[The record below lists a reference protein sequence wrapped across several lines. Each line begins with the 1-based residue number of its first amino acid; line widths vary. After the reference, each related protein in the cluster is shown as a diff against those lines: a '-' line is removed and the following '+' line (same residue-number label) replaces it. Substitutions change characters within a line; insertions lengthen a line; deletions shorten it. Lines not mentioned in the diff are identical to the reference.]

1 MVDPGSQG
9 FEKTDRCFARE
20 SASLKKIITG
30 ERVVLESN
38 IKFGTDGWRAVIA
51 REFTFDNLRL
61 VAQAI
66 GQYLKDESFD
76 KKGIFIGY
84 DNRFLSEEFGLEAG
98 KVLSSMGFK
107 IYIAEEAIPT
117 PVTAFMVRDL
127 KLDGALMITASH
139 NPSRYNGIK
148 FIPYYGGPALSGI
161 TENIEKNLKKIA
173 DGSDKKV
180 DIHSIDNKSLESKI
194 STISDFNNY
203 KKSLLSLL
211 DVDLIKNSGLKVTVD
226 TMNGAAFHIM
236 PDILKNDLGLE
247 IDVLNGDRDPLFGGK
262 LPDPSEKNLS
272 DLKVAMVENSSD
284 IGLALD
290 GDADRFGV
298 IDRKGV
304 FLNPNNIISLCLY
317 YLLSSRKYKKD
328 DSVVRTVATTHLL
341 DAICKKNNINL
352 IEKPVGFKYIGKEM
366 LNGKI
371 IIGGEE
377 SGGLSIKDHIP
388 EKDGLIANLL
398 LLEIQAYL
406 KNKYGSFYISDYLE
420 KIYEEFGTFYNTRLD
435 LDVPEKRKD
444 VIIEYFSGLEDH
456 KLEKRV
462 VRELL
467 NIDGTKVIFDDG
479 SWVLIRASGTE
490 PLIRCYIES
499 TDKDFFEILKD
510 FVNKNIDRLIDQ
522 YE

>member
-1 MVDPGSQG
+1 MGYWGSEVQILSSRPVK
-9 FEKTDRCFARE
+9 E
-20 SASLKKIITG
+20 IIINDK
-30 ERVVLESN
+30 RAKLETT

-66 GQYLKDESFD
+66 GQYLKDESLD
-76 KKGIFIGY
+76 EKGVFIGY
-84 DNRFLSEEFGLEAG
+84 DNRFLSEDFSLEAG
-98 KVLSSMGFK
+98 KVLSSMGFN
-107 IYIAEEAIPT
+107 IFIAEEAVPT

-139 NPSRYNGIK
+139 NPSQYNGIK
-148 FIPYYGGPALSGI
+148 FIPYYGGPAPAGI
-161 TENIEKNLKKIA
+161 TENIEKNLKMITDGTIDKI
-173 DGSDKKV
+173 S
-180 DIHSIDNKSLESKI
+180 IHSIDNKSLESRI
-194 STISDFNNY
+194 STISDFKNY
-203 KKSLLSLL
+203 KKNLLSLL
-211 DVDLIKNSGLKVTVD
+211 DVELIKNSGLKVIVD

-236 PDILKNDLGLE
+236 PDILQNDLGLD
-247 IDVLNGDRDPLFGGK
+247 IVVLNGDRDPLFGGK
-262 LPDPSEKNLS
+262 LPDPSENNLS

-317 YLLSSRKYKKD
+317 YLLLTRKYEEN

-377 SGGLSIKDHIP
+377 SGGLSIKGHIP
-388 EKDGLIANLL
+388 EKDGLLANLL

-406 KNKYGSFYISDYLE
+406 KNKYGNSYISDYLE

-435 LDVPEKRKD
+435 LDVPDKRKD
-444 VIIEYFSGLEDH
+444 DIIEYFSGLE
-456 KLEKRV
+456 KYKIENRV
-462 VRELL
+462 VSKLL
-467 NIDGTKVIFDDG
+467 NIDGAKVMFDDG
-479 SWVLIRASGTE
+479 SWILVRASGTE

-499 TDKDFFEILKD
+499 TDKDFFEILRN
-510 FVNKNIDRLIDQ
+510 FVSESIDRLVGRDG
-522 YE
+522 

>member
-1 MVDPGSQG
+1 M
-9 FEKTDRCFARE
+9 ET
-20 SASLKKIITG
+20 
-30 ERVVLESN
+30 N

-66 GQYLKDESFD
+66 GQYLKDESLD
-76 KKGIFIGY
+76 KKGVFIGY

-98 KVLSSMGFK
+98 KVLSSMGFT
-107 IYIAEEAIPT
+107 IYISVEAVPT
-117 PVTAFMVRDL
+117 PVTAFMVREL

-139 NPSRYNGIK
+139 NPSHYNGIK
-148 FIPYYGGPALSGI
+148 FIPYYGGPALAGI

-173 DGSDKKV
+173 DGTVEKV
-180 DIHSIDNKSLESKI
+180 DINSIDNISIESKI
-194 STISDFNNY
+194 STISNFNEY
-203 KKSLLSLL
+203 KKSLIALL
-211 DVDLIKNSGLKVTVD
+211 DVDLIRNSGLKITLD

-247 IDVLNGDRDPLFGGK
+247 VNVLNGDRDPLFGGK

-304 FLNPNNIISLCLY
+304 FLNPNNIISLCLF
-317 YLLSSRKYKKD
+317 YLISTRKYEKD
-328 DSVVRTVATTHLL
+328 DSVVRSIATTHLL

-406 KNKYGSFYISDYLE
+406 KNKYGNFYISDYLE

-435 LDVPEKRKD
+435 LDVPEKCKNI
-444 VIIEYFSGLEDH
+444 IIEYFSDLEDFR
-456 KLEKRV
+456 LEKRV
-462 VRELL
+462 VKELL
-467 NIDGTKVIFDDG
+467 NIDGAKIIFDDG
-479 SWVLIRASGTE
+479 SWVLVRASGTE

-499 TDKDFFEILKD
+499 TDKEFFKILKD
-510 FVNKNIDRLIDQ
+510 FVIETIDRLSGQD
-522 YE
+522 E

>member
-1 MVDPGSQG
+1 MLVKRTWRINVLKDLKGWTIL
-9 FEKTDRCFARE
+9 KT
-20 SASLKKIITG
+20 
-30 ERVVLESN
+30 N

-66 GQYLKDESFD
+66 GQYLKDESLD
-76 KKGIFIGY
+76 KKGVFIGY
-84 DNRFLSEEFGLEAG
+84 DNRFLSGEFGLEAG
-98 KVLSSMGFK
+98 KVLSSMGFQ
-107 IYIAEEAIPT
+107 IYIAEEAVPT
-117 PVTAFMVRDL
+117 PVTAFMVRNL

-148 FIPYYGGPALSGI
+148 FIPYYGGPALAGI
-161 TENIEKNLKKIA
+161 TDNIEKNLKMIT
-173 DGSDKKV
+173 DGTIEKV
-180 DIHSIDNKSLESKI
+180 NIHSIDNNSIESRI
-194 STISDFNNY
+194 STISDFNDY
-203 KKSLLSLL
+203 KKSLISLL

-247 IDVLNGDRDPLFGGK
+247 TKVLNGDRDPLFGGK
-262 LPDPSEKNLS
+262 LPDPSEKNLY
-272 DLKVAMVENSSD
+272 DLKVAIVENSSD

-317 YLLSSRKYKKD
+317 YLLLTRKYEKD
-328 DSVVRTVATTHLL
+328 DAVARSIATTHLL
-341 DAICKKNNINL
+341 DAICKENNINL

-366 LNGKI
+366 LSGKI

-388 EKDGLIANLL
+388 EKDGLLANLL

-406 KNKYGSFYISDYLE
+406 KNKYGSLYLSDYLE
-420 KIYEEFGTFYNTRLD
+420 KIYKEFGTFYNTRLD
-435 LDVPEKRKD
+435 LDVPDKRKD
-444 VIIEYFSGLEDH
+444 AIIEYFSGLENYNLGN
-456 KLEKRV
+456 KA
-462 VRELL
+462 VRELS
-467 NIDGTKVIFDDG
+467 NIDGAKIIFDDG
-479 SWVLIRASGTE
+479 SWVLVRASGTE

-499 TDKDFFEILKD
+499 TDKVFFEILKD
-510 FVNKNIDRLIDQ
+510 FVNESIGRLSN
-522 YE
+522 